1 LGRITRALFALPHA
15 LDRPHG
21 SSPRTSQSHVQADA
35 ELVVGDLA
43 STCAGIVGRIAP
55 MRANES
61 RTGAG

>member
-1 LGRITRALFALPHA
+1 MGRITRALFALPHA

-43 STCAGIVGRIAP
+43 STCTGIVGRIVP

-61 RTGAG
+61 RTGAR

>member
-1 LGRITRALFALPHA
+1 MGRIIRALFALPHA

-43 STCAGIVGRIAP
+43 STRAGIVGRIAP